1 LGCLSIQERIDC
13 RKLNFLFHLKTLD
26 KSALANEIYEE
37 QKKYSYPGLV
47 QECRKLL
54 TQYGLPDIIDGDGK
68 YSKIQLKNIAKSKVK
83 KYSEE
88 KLKSQFMEY
97 SKLKGGPLVEDG
109 LKIQPYV
116 QTLKLSEA
124 RTMFRIRTLMMP
136 AKLNMKSDPKFAGK
150 LWKCDQCQ
158 KLDSQSHILW
168 CPFFAPLREGRDIN
182 DDKDLVDYFTKVF
195 KIREDLETNQHS

>member
-1 LGCLSIQERIDC
+1 M
-13 RKLNFLFHLKTLD
+13 
-26 KSALANEIYEE
+26 
-37 QKKYSYPGLV
+37 
-47 QECRKLL
+47 
-54 TQYGLPDIIDGDGK
+54 
-68 YSKIQLKNIAKSKVK
+68 KSKVK

-97 SKLKGGPLVEDG
+97 SKLKGGPLMED
-109 LKIQPYV
+109 
-116 QTLKLSEA
+116 EA

-182 DDKDLVDYFTKVF
+182 DDKDLVDNFTNVF
-195 KIREDLETNQHS
+195 KIREDLETN